1 MRALS
6 IPLKNGIYLPVDG
19 QGDSGSASL
28 KDIRFGSGLRL
39 RTQGGIT
46 FLDSS
51 LRWNGYN
58 GFFLIISFFY
68 SLPL

>member
-19 QGDSGSASL
+19 QGDSCSHSL
-28 KDIRFGSGLRL
+28 KDLRFGSGLCL

-46 FLDSS
+46 FLDSG
-51 LRWNGYN
+51 LRRIGYN
-58 GFFLIISFFY
+58 GFFLIISF
-68 SLPL
+68 LV